1 MTRPARPGTGASGPE
16 PTVYLI
22 HFDRP
27 YHHAQHYL
35 GWASDL
41 DARLTRHRS
50 GKGARL
56 LAVVTAAGIS
66 WRVVRTWIGGR
77 GYERRLKRRHG
88 PYRLCP
94 VCRGGQSHGATA

>member
-1 MTRPARPGTGASGPE
+1 MTTE

-22 HFDRP
+22 HFARR

-35 GWASDL
+35 GWTTDL
-41 DARLTRHRS
+41 DHRLAAHRA
-50 GKGARL
+50 GRGARL
-56 LAVVTAAGIS
+56 LAVIGAAGIP

-94 VCRGGQSHGATA
+94 VCQRGGKGGVR